1 MIGGTLLGAVRH
13 EGFIPWDDDI
23 DIGMPRKD
31 YEKFIELWADNGPN
45 NLVLQCKET
54 EEAVPISFAKIRKKG
69 TKIIEQE
76 TEKSK
81 LFTGIFIDIFP
92 LDDISNQ
99 VTLIMK
105 INYLVFR
112 FFYSSITI

>member
-54 EEAVPISFAKIRKKG
+54 EEAVPISICKNKKKKVLKLLNRKLRNLNCLLG
-69 TKIIEQE
+69 
-76 TEKSK
+76 S
-81 LFTGIFIDIFP
+81 L
-92 LDDISNQ
+92 
-99 VTLIMK
+99 LI
-105 INYLVFR
+105 YFR
-112 FFYSSITI
+112 